1 MSIDMKKLDHSNET
15 DDYLDAI
22 LMRAKVP
29 LEPVSFKVNW
39 DDAPLHHKVYR
50 NVARRSLRTP
60 LTDLPDTPFHELVAA
75 MHQNPVLKGATEQLL
90 TDLLIVYG
98 HLDRRVEM
106 NWNEDTFRKLQP
118 DQALWGRPTPSGG
131 GMYPL
136 EIYHLAGEGSRWPI
150 GTSHYD
156 SVAHSLDVLD
166 NVDRT
171 GAVAAATGKSSA
183 SYLVVTC
190 RFWMNAFKYNSFCYH
205 VVTQDLGCLLASWRV
220 VAAAHG
226 WALEPI
232 LHFDNLSLCGQLGID
247 GRHEA
252 PFLVLCLEPIDD
264 APPPPPARGVGQLGD
279 ELGHRVFEASHR
291 TWTFPRVD
299 KIHAACFQTDRERP
313 VIHDVE
319 VRRGQSGPRISLPPA
334 KTSHPIGPT
343 LRKRR
348 SAFGAISR
356 SAGVSLEQLAVSLRC
371 VSQMA
376 LEPTDYAP
384 RGRERWVGQWIIA
397 QGIRGLEDGTYCY
410 LDDSDELVR
419 MGEGQLKDLQ
429 RFYPLKNY
437 SLGEVSVVHVMTT
450 RLAPIRDQAGR
461 RALRATNLEVGQAGQ
476 MMYLAA
482 AATGFAAGAVLG
494 LDNLEI
500 DQFLGISDSDEQSLL
515 CHLLGAARPG
525 QSNFLIPFYDSKV
538 TS

>member
-1 MSIDMKKLDHSNET
+1 MTINMKELTHLTET

-50 NVARRSLRTP
+50 NVARRSLPTP
-60 LTDLPDTPFHELVAA
+60 LTAFPDTPFHELVEG
-75 MHQNPVLKGATEQLL
+75 MHRNPTLQGATEELL
-90 TDLLIVYG
+90 TDLLVAYG

-106 NWNEDTFRKLQP
+106 NWNEDTRRKLQP
-118 DQALWGRPTPSGG
+118 NQALWGRPTASGG

-136 EIYHLAGEGSRWPI
+136 EIYHLAGEGSRWHV

-156 SVAHSLDVLD
+156 SVTHSLDVLD
-166 NVDRT
+166 NADRT
-171 GAVAAATGKSSA
+171 GTVAAATGRASA
-183 SYLVVTC
+183 SFLVVTC

-226 WALEPI
+226 WTLEPI
-232 LHFDNLSLCGQLGID
+232 MHFDNNAVSRQLGID

-252 PFLVLCLEPIDD
+252 PFLVLCLEPSG
-264 APPPPPARGVGQLGD
+264 ATPPPPARGEGPLGD
-279 ELGHRVFEASHR
+279 ELGHCVFEASRR

-299 KIHAACFQTDRERP
+299 KIHAACFQTDQERP
-313 VIHDVE
+313 VISGIE
-319 VRRGQSGPRISLPPA
+319 LRRCPPGPRIPLPA
-334 KTSHPIGPT
+334 ARTSHPTEAT

-356 SAGVSLEQLAVSLRC
+356 STGVSLEQLAVGLRC

-384 RGRERWVGQWIIA
+384 QGRERWIGQWIIV
-397 QGIRGLEDGTYCY
+397 QGVDGLDDGTYCY
-410 LDDSDELVR
+410 LDETDELVR
-419 MGEGQLKDLQ
+419 TGTGQLKDLQ

-450 RLAPIRDQAGR
+450 RLKPIREQAGR
-461 RALRATNLEVGQAGQ
+461 RALRVANLEVGQAGQ
-476 MMYLAA
+476 AMYLAA

-500 DQFLGISDSDEQSLL
+500 DQFLGIDDTDEQSLL
-515 CHLLGAARPG
+515 CHLLGAWRPG
-525 QSNFLIPFYDSKV
+525 QSNFTIPFHISEA
-538 TS
+538 TT